1 MICSTV
7 NWVVFM
13 RSSGEDPN
21 MLTCP
26 VNRAHHRDDA
36 IGLLIYAAT
45 GHMAVQLLRAHRPL
59 FAAGDPYR
67 GTPEEIKAAF
77 EGYIAYFGSYEVNEA
92 EGVVTHHVHGASF
105 PNWIGGDQQRFFAF
119 AGNQLIL
126 STPPILAGTSTMTGV
141 LIWERV
147 G

>member
-1 MICSTV
+1 MADHRFIGTWRLVSSE
-7 NWVVFM
+7 FR
-13 RSSGEDPN
+13 RSDDTIVYPYGE
-21 MLTCP
+21 
-26 VNRAHHRDDA
+26 DA

-45 GHMAVQLLRAHRPL
+45 GQMAVQLLRAHRPL

>member
-1 MICSTV
+1 MADHRFIGTWRLVSSE
-7 NWVVFM
+7 FR
-13 RSSGEDPN
+13 RSDDTIVYPYG
-21 MLTCP
+21 
-26 VNRAHHRDDA
+26 DDA

-92 EGVVTHHVHGASF
+92 EGVVTHHVDGASF
-105 PNWIGGDQQRFFAF
+105 PNWMGGEQQRFFAF

-126 STPPILAGTSTMTGV
+126 SSPPILAGTSTMTGV

>member
-1 MICSTV
+1 MADQRFIGTWRLVSSE
-7 NWVVFM
+7 FR
-13 RSSGEDPN
+13 RSDDTIVYPYG
-21 MLTCP
+21 
-26 VNRAHHRDDA
+26 DDA

-45 GHMAVQLLRAHRPL
+45 GQMAVQLLRAHRPL

-126 STPPILAGTSTMTGV
+126 STPPILAGSSTMTGV

>member
-1 MICSTV
+1 MADHRFIGTWRLVSSE
-7 NWVVFM
+7 FR
-13 RSSGEDPN
+13 RSDDTIVYPYG
-21 MLTCP
+21 
-26 VNRAHHRDDA
+26 DDA

-126 STPPILAGTSTMTGV
+126 STPPILAGSSTMTGV

>member
-1 MICSTV
+1 MADHRFTGTWRLVSSE
-7 NWVVFM
+7 FR
-13 RSSGEDPN
+13 RSDDTIVYPYG
-21 MLTCP
+21 
-26 VNRAHHRDDA
+26 DDA
-36 IGLLIYAAT
+36 LGLLIYTAS
-45 GHMAVQLLRAHRPL
+45 GHMAVQLLRADRPH
-59 FAAGDPYR
+59 FAAGDPYG
-67 GTPEEIKAAF
+67 GTPDEIKAAF

-126 STPPILAGTSTMTGV
+126 STPPILAGTATMTGV